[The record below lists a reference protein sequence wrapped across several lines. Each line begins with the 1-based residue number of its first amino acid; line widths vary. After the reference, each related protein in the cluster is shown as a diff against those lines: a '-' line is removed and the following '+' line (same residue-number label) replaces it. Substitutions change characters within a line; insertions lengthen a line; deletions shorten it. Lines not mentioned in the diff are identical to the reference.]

1 MAKFKVGDRVRVHY
15 SSIHPSKNL
24 YELRGY
30 GNDEPAVVSKID
42 KDDSLLK
49 YFVKFD
55 KPLNSS
61 DLRLWVSEDELEP
74 LAPIPDGWTPA
85 DEPPS
90 DPEHLYFSEYITINA
105 RDEVVSGAHDL
116 KTITELSFVDAHNEG
131 EYVGVYRKVGDT
143 SPSGIMGQVE
153 PERKAD
159 PRVRYCVAA
168 DLPTS
173 ITVWHDTFEAAD
185 AEAQRLCVKCGK
197 PFRVLKVVEE
207 VKPGEPVIT
216 KLEE

>member
-1 MAKFKVGDRVRVHY
+1 MDKFRVGDRVRVHY

-74 LAPIPDGWTPA
+74 LAPAVRYG
-85 DEPPS
+85 
-90 DPEHLYFSEYITINA
+90 
-105 RDEVVSGAHDL
+105 
-116 KTITELSFVDAHNEG
+116 G
-131 EYVGVYRKVGDT
+131 E
-143 SPSGIMGQVE
+143 IE

-159 PRVRYCVAA
+159 PRVRYAVVVGDEIAR
-168 DLPTS
+168 
-173 ITVWHDTFEAAD
+173 WYNTFDEAA
-185 AEAQRLCVKCGK
+185 ASAALHAMRTNKQTQV
-197 PFRVLKVVEE
+197 VKVVAI
-207 VKPGEPVIT
+207 VKPGKPEVIRM
-216 KLEE
+216 EE